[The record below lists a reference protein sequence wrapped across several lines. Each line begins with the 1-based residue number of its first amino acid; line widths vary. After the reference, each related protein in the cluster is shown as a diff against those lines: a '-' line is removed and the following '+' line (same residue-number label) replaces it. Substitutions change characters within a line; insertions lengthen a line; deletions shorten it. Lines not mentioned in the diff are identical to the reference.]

1 MSSAASSLSLTF
13 SISILRLLFW
23 KDYEALYELFWLT
36 ERSEEPYGFRTLLI
50 LGPFRLVADS
60 SSLPEDSIFPEDSY
74 TAGSITGLLGATS
87 ISERMLSPNA

>member
-1 MSSAASSLSLTF
+1 MSLTF

-23 KDYEALYELFWLT
+23 KDYDALYELFWLT
-36 ERSEEPYGFRTLLI
+36 DRSEEPYGFRTLLI

-60 SSLPEDSIFPEDSY
+60 SSLPEDSTFPRDSY
-74 TAGSITGLLGATS
+74 TGSITGLLGTAS